1 MEVIHKLV
9 DNQMIE
15 HMSFASMEVL
25 EDYVLNVL
33 DKKEEV
39 FKCVKDHPDYFISTK
54 GRLISGKT
62 TKLCELSPY
71 NNEKNYVCI
80 SLGHKPKK
88 KYRVHRLVAD
98 SFLISRKSEDRNF
111 VNHKDLV
118 KTNNN
123 VRNLE
128 WVSIS
133 ENNRHAHANGAYDKF
148 SVNKK
153 VKEEDIH
160 NICKI
165 LQSGNYSNH
174 DNVLEQCNLSYLNR
188 TVVSKINRRKTYHE
202 ITKLYPEFKDPN
214 EKSLNKIFTDKNNQ
228 KFSNDLCKQVCELLQ
243 EGNSVVETSKILN
256 LTGNDIKIVNNIKL
270 RKYYT
275 EISKDYNFD
284 KSRNK
289 FRLSED
295 DVIQIIDL
303 IKAKAL
309 SLKDIS
315 IKFNAALST
324 IYNIKQCRTW
334 KHLTVD
340 KNL

>member
-1 MEVIHKLV
+1 M
-9 DNQMIE
+9 
-15 HMSFASMEVL
+15 
-25 EDYVLNVL
+25 
-33 DKKEEV
+33 
-39 FKCVKDHPDYFISTK
+39 
-54 GRLISGKT
+54 LI
-62 TKLCELSPY
+62 
-71 NNEKNYVCI
+71 
-80 SLGHKPKK
+80 
-88 KYRVHRLVAD
+88 
-98 SFLISRKSEDRNF
+98 
-111 VNHKDLV
+111 
-118 KTNNN
+118 
-123 VRNLE
+123 
-128 WVSIS
+128 
-133 ENNRHAHANGAYDKF
+133 
-148 SVNKK
+148 
-153 VKEEDIH
+153 
-160 NICKI
+160 
-165 LQSGNYSNH
+165 
-174 DNVLEQCNLSYLNR
+174 
-188 TVVSKINRRKTYHE
+188 
-202 ITKLYPEFKDPN
+202 
-214 EKSLNKIFTDKNNQ
+214 KNNQ

-340 KNL
+340 KKFIGECF